1 MSRAKAGAHEPE
13 AEMPAAEL
21 LDTSPFGDEPETEPQ
36 ARPARRGMSKV
47 TLALGAGVVLM
58 AGVLIGIQ
66 AQKAWGTASPSGAA
80 SMAGNGAARGL
91 AGGFGGGTG
100 RGFGGGMPGGF
111 PGGGQGSQRGQGPQ
125 GQGGQDPRGQGGQD
139 QPGRAGSSGGMTVGT
154 VKLVDGAKVY
164 VQTAGG
170 TIVTVKTDDDT
181 KVQVTKAGKLADLK
195 VGGQVVVTGPTNEEG
210 AVDATSVVQSARNR

>member
-1 MSRAKAGAHEPE
+1 MSRAKAGAHGPE

-21 LDTSPFGDEPETEPQ
+21 LDTSPFGDEPEPEPE

-80 SMAGNGAARGL
+80 STTGIAAARGL
-91 AGGFGGGTG
+91 GGYGGTG
-100 RGFGGGMPGGF
+100 RGFGGGMSGGF
-111 PGGGQGSQRGQGPQ
+111 PGGGQGSQRGQGAQ
-125 GQGGQDPRGQGGQD
+125 GQGSQRDGAQGQVAQD
-139 QPGRAGSSGGMTVGT
+139 QSGRAGSSGGMTVGT

-170 TIVTVKTDDDT
+170 TIVTVKTGDDT
-181 KVQVTKAGKLADLK
+181 KVQVTKAGKVADLK
-195 VGGQVVVTGPTNEEG
+195 VGGQVVVAGPTDEEG
-210 AVDATSVVQSARNR
+210 AVDATSVVQSPRNR

>member
-21 LDTSPFGDEPETEPQ
+21 LDTSPFGDEPEAEPE

-125 GQGGQDPRGQGGQD
+125 GQGGQD
-139 QPGRAGSSGGMTVGT
+139 QPGRAGASGGMTGGMTVGT

-170 TIVTVKTDDDT
+170 TIVTVRTSGDT

-195 VGGQVVVTGPTNEEG
+195 VGGQVVVTGPTDEEG
-210 AVDATSVVQSARNR
+210 AVDATSLVQSARNR